1 MKLEFNT
8 IDEIFQTILRNKT
21 RSILTAFGIFWG
33 IFMLVLL
40 MGGGLGLQRLLY
52 KNFEGFASNSAF
64 IAGDK
69 TSKPYKGFDKGREI
83 VFNNGDE
90 QIIKRKVPRVKIIT
104 PLATQF
110 DKKPKAGK
118 REFKESAY
126 LKGMYPIYQEI
137 ENPSIHV
144 GRFINDVDVKMI
156 RKVCV
161 LGKKVAQSL
170 FPGVPNPCGRHITVD
185 GIDYQVVGVSKST
198 RHMSVMGPM
207 ESSIIVPFTTEQQ
220 VYHQGNKYSV
230 LCFTGYS
237 GESMEQLT
245 KDVESAAK
253 ELHYVNPNDDQAF
266 FKINMEVM
274 FKMVDTLF
282 RGIRILI
289 WLIGIGTLLAG
300 AIGVSNIMMVT
311 VAERT
316 VEIGIRRAIGARPRS
331 IMTQIMAESIILT
344 IIAGLFGIMLA
355 VGILHIV
362 ETLVANSTQINVSF
376 QISFIMAV
384 FSALF
389 LAILGGLAGLMP
401 TFRALSI
408 KPVDAMRD
416 E

>member
-8 IDEIFQTILRNKT
+8 LDEIFQTILRNKT
-21 RSILTAFGIFWG
+21 RSVLTAFGIFWG

-64 IAGDK
+64 IAGNV

-83 VFNNGDE
+83 HFNNGDE
-90 QIIKRKVPRVKIIT
+90 QIIKRAIPGLKVIT
-104 PLATQF
+104 PLAAQF
-110 DKKPKAGK
+110 GKNPEAGK
-118 REFKESAY
+118 RKYEGAT

-137 ENPSIHV
+137 ENPEIGV
-144 GRFINDVDVKMI
+144 GRYINDVDVQLI

-170 FPGVPNPCGRHITVD
+170 FPGVPNPCGRHIMID
-185 GIDYQVVGVSKST
+185 GISYQVVGVSYSNRK
-198 RHMSVMGPM
+198 MSVMGPNQ
-207 ESSIIVPFTTEQQ
+207 SSIIVPFTTEQQ
-220 VYHQGNKYSV
+220 VYNQGNKYAM

-237 GESMEQLT
+237 GESMEKLT
-245 KDVESAAK
+245 KEVESEAK
-253 ELHYVNPNDDQAF
+253 KLHYVNPNDGQAF

-274 FKMVDTLF
+274 FKMVDNLF

-289 WLIGIGTLLAG
+289 WLIGIGTLVAG

-316 VEIGIRRAIGARPRS
+316 VELGIRRAIGARPRS
-331 IMTQIMAESIILT
+331 IVIQVMTESIVLT

-355 VGILHIV
+355 VGILHII
-362 ETLVANSTQINVSF
+362 ETVTYKSTQIDVSF
-376 QISFIMAV
+376 QISFIMAIG
-384 FSALF
+384 SALF
-389 LAILGGLAGLMP
+389 LALLGGLAGLMP